1 MLINLTD
8 NERIIVVTL
17 LLELKQQIDE
27 RLEVPQ
33 PVEQA
38 IENMV
43 ILQHVEAII
52 DKILMGDFLRG
63 EKNGCKRLYK
73 EFAFYL

>member
-1 MLINLTD
+1 MLIDLTD
-8 NERIIVVTL
+8 NERIILIIL

-38 IENMV
+38 IEKMV

-63 EKNGCKRLYK
+63 EKK
-73 EFAFYL
+73 

>member
-63 EKNGCKRLYK
+63 EKNG
-73 EFAFYL
+73 

>member
-43 ILQHVEAII
+43 ILQHVEANI

-63 EKNGCKRLYK
+63 EKNG
-73 EFAFYL
+73 

>member
-1 MLINLTD
+1 MLIDLTD
-8 NERIIVVTL
+8 TERIIIFTL
-17 LLELKQQIDE
+17 LEELKQQIDE

-43 ILQHVEAII
+43 NLQHVEVII
-52 DKILMGDFLRG
+52 DKILWGYPLERTYH
-63 EKNGCKRLYK
+63 E
-73 EFAFYL
+73 